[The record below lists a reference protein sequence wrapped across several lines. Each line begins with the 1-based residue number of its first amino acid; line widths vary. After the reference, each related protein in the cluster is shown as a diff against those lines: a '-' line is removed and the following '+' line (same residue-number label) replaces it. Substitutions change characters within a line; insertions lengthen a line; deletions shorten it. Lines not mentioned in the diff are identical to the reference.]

1 MQAKKLP
8 LSKFFSSQN
17 REDLSV
23 AASSISQNYKWGCRC
38 KVRLLLIKKLK
49 LWKNTT
55 PFMTLTNNY
64 AHAIM
69 KQKKAKTDYLHGL
82 SVFVFIVNELGP
94 FEKPFHKLELH
105 VSLGFP
111 NTRKQK
117 HEAKGSVLY
126 QFSHV
131 WKPWWNTRPHLLHLP
146 NLSGFWKFILHT
158 LTSVCTFSI
167 LFSIHSKEADKEN
180 LFNNQELH

>member
-17 REDLSV
+17 WEDLSL

-55 PFMTLTNNY
+55 PFMALTNNY
-64 AHAIM
+64 AHATM

-94 FEKPFHKLELH
+94 FEKPFHKLELR

-111 NTRKQK
+111 NTQKQK

-131 WKPWWNTRPHLLHLP
+131 WKPWWNTRPHLWIITSSQSFRLLEIHP
-146 NLSGFWKFILHT
+146 SHPYISMHILHT
-158 LTSVCTFSI
+158 VLHTFQRGWQGE
-167 LFSIHSKEADKEN
+167 FV
-180 LFNNQELH
+180 